1 MNYINNEGHKIMNDM
16 IISSPETRLNIEGI
30 ELIITFKETEDGQD
44 IRKIVTDIL
53 SRSPES
59 KIYPAVPHH

>member
-1 MNYINNEGHKIMNDM
+1 MNDM
-16 IISSPETRLNIEGI
+16 IISSPETRLNIEGV

-53 SRSPES
+53 SRPPES

>member
-16 IISSPETRLNIEGI
+16 IISSPETRLNIEGV

>member
-1 MNYINNEGHKIMNDM
+1 MKYITNEGHKMNDM
-16 IISSPETRLNIEGI
+16 IISSPETRLNIEGV

-53 SRSPES
+53 SRPPES

>member
-1 MNYINNEGHKIMNDM
+1 MIVINNEGYKMNDM
-16 IISSPETRLNIEGI
+16 IISSPETRLNIEGV
-30 ELIITFKETEDGQD
+30 ELIITFKETEDGPD

-53 SRSPES
+53 SRPPES

>member
-1 MNYINNEGHKIMNDM
+1 MNYINNEGHEMNDM
-16 IISSPETRLNIEGI
+16 IISSPETRLNIEGV

-53 SRSPES
+53 SRTPES
-59 KIYPAVPHH
+59 KIYPAVSHH